1 MFYCVVVVVVVFC
14 CVMVFCFEV
23 VLSVCCPPPALE
35 HQRFVVMINPIVGI
49 QTFLERLFQIVEE
62 VPLLPIAV
70 VVFYHHSSFGRFQSS
85 DSALGRVTQPSK
97 ARQFFVY
104 FHLEDSQNSASRSKM
119 NFNDSFT
126 LSRTR
131 TTKNSFDVF
140 ESVSRITRI

>member
-1 MFYCVVVVVVVFC
+1 MFYCVVVVFC
-14 CVMVFCFEV
+14 CVVVFCFEV
-23 VLSVCCPPPALE
+23 VLLSVCCPPPALE
-35 HQRFVVMINPIVGI
+35 HQRFVVMINPIVGT
-49 QTFLERLFQIVEE
+49 QTFLERLFQIFEE
-62 VPLLPIAV
+62 VPLLPIAF
-70 VVFYHHSSFGRFQSS
+70 VVFYHQSGFGRFQSS
-85 DSALGRVTQPSK
+85 DSAFGRVTQPSK

-104 FHLEDSQNSASRSKM
+104 FHLEDSQISASRSKM